1 MWFLKFLS
9 AINKS
14 IKYSSTV
21 NNFNFLI
28 QFAFDF
34 WLRWSHS
41 ILFKSKSDQ
50 KIGWKIASS
59 DRTYKESLLIAD

>member
-34 WLRWSHS
+34 WPTWSHS
-41 ILFKSKSDQ
+41 ILVKSKLDQ
-50 KIGWKIASS
+50 KIG
-59 DRTYKESLLIAD
+59 